1 MLKKFI
7 SSNADYISIPEIYI
21 YLLENRQSVIIS
33 EPLHLFLSPFVVLYT
48 ANDVWWSWFFP
59 SNVSVFRSVLSM
71 QKRWVNFLMVETH
84 HFFPYIF
91 VLCCLKYLVWCWWLC
106 LINTNVKIEEKFNK
120 FLAFGCMI
128 QVQPYTNAYRSF
140 NSLVSVTVR
149 ICWFICFNRLHYQ
162 LSNDGHLSFNFAR
175 ISSFAVSIFCS
186 YKNPFK
192 KCR

>member
-1 MLKKFI
+1 
-7 SSNADYISIPEIYI
+7 
-21 YLLENRQSVIIS
+21 
-33 EPLHLFLSPFVVLYT
+33 
-48 ANDVWWSWFFP
+48 
-59 SNVSVFRSVLSM
+59 
-71 QKRWVNFLMVETH
+71 MVETH

-162 LSNDGHLSFNFAR
+162 LSNDGHLSFNFDVLVPLLFLFFVPIRTHLRNVDNSCSAVKLFR
-175 ISSFAVSIFCS
+175 YPLNFHFSLNMSFWIILATSHIILAQTLLLIHQS
-186 YKNPFK
+186 YH
-192 KCR
+192 